1 MLAKTNLHVPFRPFL
16 TLAVT
21 GLIILGVQST
31 AGQDLKVKL
40 PIDLVKEGFLFYEE
54 YGDNRPTNTLNPSSP
69 ATSALKFQGTLSIGN
84 GSVVNAGP
92 GFLSPNFPGNPFPYL
107 LLDENRNLLLLHPG
121 TGGTGPGSTTN
132 KGASVSWRVPK
143 TDVYHVAGAFA
154 RANNFQLAGDGVDLA
169 IVTNFNSTVPFFASS
184 ISSNHVVNA
193 DDPFAGT
200 GVAPFSFTT
209 SLTQGDV
216 LRFVVFSGPQG
227 QDGNFDV
234 TALEVNISRSK
245 PK

>member
-1 MLAKTNLHVPFRPFL
+1 MLAKMNSCVSFRAFVAF
-16 TLAVT
+16 AVT
-21 GLIILGVQST
+21 GLVILSAQS
-31 AGQDLKVKL
+31 AASQDLKVKL

-54 YGDNRPTNTLNPSSP
+54 YGDNRPTNTLNPSPP
-69 ATSALKFQGTLSIGN
+69 ATSALKFLGTLSIGN
-84 GSVVNAGP
+84 GSLVNAGP
-92 GFLSPNFPGNPFPYL
+92 GFVSPTFPGNPFPYV

-143 TDVYHVAGAFA
+143 SDVYHVAGAFA
-154 RANNFQLAGDGVDLA
+154 RANDFQLAGDGVDLA
-169 IVTNFNSTVPFFASS
+169 IFTSFNSAVPFFASNIFS
-184 ISSNHVVNA
+184 DHVVNA

-200 GVAPFSFTT
+200 GVAPFNFTA
-209 SLTQGDV
+209 SLAQGDV

-227 QDGNFDV
+227 QDGTFDV

>member
-1 MLAKTNLHVPFRPFL
+1 MTSHISFRAFVS
-16 TLAVT
+16 LAVT
-21 GLIILGVQST
+21 ALIFFGVQPAAS
-31 AGQDLKVKL
+31 QDFKVKL
-40 PIDLVKEGFLFYEE
+40 PINLVKEGFLFYEE
-54 YGDNRPTNTLNPSSP
+54 YGDNRPTNTLNPSPP
-69 ATSALKFQGTLSIGN
+69 ATSALKFLGTFSIGN

-107 LLDENRNLLLLHPG
+107 LLDENRNLLLVHPG

-132 KGASVSWRVPK
+132 KGASVTWRVPK

-169 IVTNFNSTVPFFASS
+169 IFTNFNSAIPFFASS

-200 GVAPFSFTT
+200 GVAPFSFNA
-209 SLTQGDV
+209 SLAQGDV

-227 QDGNFDV
+227 QDGTFDV
-234 TALEVNISRSK
+234 SALEVNISRSK
-245 PK
+245 AK